1 MSSIR
6 RGGRRLLIVLTAGFA
21 AACTG
26 DHAPV
31 PVAGGA
37 SAGESSPAGTSS
49 PAARYDGPELPGLA
63 RQPAWSLAG
72 DHAGWKIFALGD
84 AAALVYRPDASS
96 TPTGPSS
103 VDKPGGDGPDVI
115 EFRDSKSGEVRKS
128 VRTTV
133 KEARQG
139 IYNGK
144 PVLYVYY
151 QKVTPSDG
159 LSAEKRTDVREAYDA
174 NGTKVMSVAKPVDE
188 QTFAVADGWVVS
200 SKKGDPALTISDVQD
215 KVRHRVDCGG
225 DSLCAVQTPY
235 VVFGSTKLPA
245 VVGNLGFQAQPI
257 VGSSGVH
264 ALRVVATNLE
274 TGQQAWSTATMD
286 KPSGAAAETKVTGAH
301 ATPIRM
307 IGGKLLLAWYTER
320 SDGFGERGE
329 ILALHDPATGK
340 LLITGPE
347 LGNGYGSM
355 VIDDGEQTAVVTDAA
370 HDARSLAWELGTG
383 RTLWRQEKSERG
395 LQPQVIAGD
404 VLYGLVE
411 PQPGTSTRSLIAVD
425 LKTKTVRENNLKG
438 TPVPVSAGKGYVAVS
453 GPSGLF
459 AFPTAS

>member
-1 MSSIR
+1 
-6 RGGRRLLIVLTAGFA
+6 LLIVLVAGFA

-26 DHAPV
+26 DPVPAPV
-31 PVAGGA
+31 TGGA
-37 SAGESSPAGTSS
+37 SAGERSPAGTPS

-72 DHAGWKIFALGD
+72 DHASWKIYAVGD
-84 AAALVYRPDASS
+84 AAALVYRPAASSAPSSS
-96 TPTGPSS
+96 TPTEPSS
-103 VDKPGGDGPDVI
+103 PDKPAGGGPDVI

-128 VRTTV
+128 VQTTV
-133 KEARQG
+133 KEAQQG
-139 IYNGK
+139 TYNGK

-174 NGTKVMSVAKPVDE
+174 NGTKVMSVAKPDHE
-188 QTFAVADGWVVS
+188 QTFAVVDGWIVS
-200 SKKGDPALTISDVQD
+200 SKQGDPALTISDAQG
-215 KVRHRVDCGG
+215 KERHRVDCGG
-225 DSLCAVQTPY
+225 DTLCAIQTPN
-235 VVFGSTKLPA
+235 VVFGSSKLPA
-245 VVGNLGFQAQPI
+245 VVGNLGFQAQSI

-264 ALRVVATNLE
+264 ALRIVATNLE

-286 KPSGAAAETKVTGAH
+286 KPTGAAEETKVTGPH

-307 IGGKLLLAWYTER
+307 VGGKLLLAWYTER

-329 ILALHDPATGK
+329 ILALHDPTTGK
-340 LLITGPE
+340 LLVTGPE

-355 VIDDGEQTAVVTDAA
+355 VIDDGELTAIVTDAA

-383 RTLWRQEKSERG
+383 RTLWHQEKSERG

-411 PQPGTSTRSLIAVD
+411 PQPGTSTKTLIAVD
-425 LKTKTVRENNLKG
+425 LKTKAVRENNLKG
-438 TPVPVSAGKGYVAVS
+438 TPIPVSAGTGHVAVS
-453 GPSGLF
+453 GSSGLF